1 MLVAVPT
8 SSFISLSLQLC
19 TLCAP
24 HTHCLL
30 RSSYFTSFAPASTIP
45 SFLLLLL
52 FTHTHDPLLPRP
64 FSTPEVLI
72 LTFRFPF
79 QSRSSSEQPFLPS
92 HCLSL
97 SNLLICISPSL
108 SWQPSSCPHTLLALE
123 SGMALCASLPH
134 TADSRPLPNSRLS
147 SKCNEFATR
156 FRIRF
161 AAVSRL
167 SRAVSRLVSRV
178 SHRVFREFRGCLAAV
193 SRCFTG
199 VRGLMICA
207 LPAIHPPAKFVTGSK
222 PSEIWIC
229 SSPQHL

>member
-1 MLVAVPT
+1 MIRPQEHLDQHLKRRHARARRGPHILLY
-8 SSFISLSLQLC
+8 FPLSA

-30 RSSYFTSFAPASTIP
+30 RSSYFTSLAPASTIP

-108 SWQPSSCPHTLLALE
+108 SWQPSSCPHTLLALD

-134 TADSRPLPNSRLS
+134 TADSRPLPNSRLRLDWVPVPPPFLPS
-147 SKCNEFATR
+147 TSPPPLKHKGH
-156 FRIRF
+156 IR
-161 AAVSRL
+161 R
-167 SRAVSRLVSRV
+167 R
-178 SHRVFREFRGCLAAV
+178 
-193 SRCFTG
+193 
-199 VRGLMICA
+199 
-207 LPAIHPPAKFVTGSK
+207 
-222 PSEIWIC
+222 
-229 SSPQHL
+229 